1 VSRNDLFKNLATQI
15 ASTSLFVP
23 DIFQNLDKARLI
35 HHIPVDSFIN
45 SPIMPHPSSASA
57 DTDALF
63 KTVQESI
70 VETIGKLGENI
81 TLRRVAVVAD
91 PESELQQVPKQH
103 DRTILASAYTHGGDS
118 TTGKIGGIAVLG
130 LSGGAA
136 SSPALSK
143 LSRNV
148 ARQVVGFNPTFL
160 NESEA
165 VVPEG
170 TDTKEFL
177 ETNVL
182 THQNYMLG
190 GGSVREVVAKTGKD
204 EGVNCEVIDFV
215 RWEVGE
221 GIEKAEQDFAGEVLR
236 AVKGN

>member
-1 VSRNDLFKNLATQI
+1 MSRNDLFKKLAIQI

-23 DIFQNLDKARLI
+23 DVLQSLDKSRFI
-35 HHIPVDSFIN
+35 HHIPVNSFIN
-45 SPIMPHPSSASA
+45 SPIMPHPSSTSVEA
-57 DTDALF
+57 DISF

-81 TLRRVAVVAD
+81 SLRRIAIVAD
-91 PESELQQVPKQH
+91 PESEMQQVPKKH

-130 LSGGAA
+130 LSGGPAA
-136 SSPALSK
+136 STALSK

-148 ARQVVGFNPTFL
+148 ARQVVGFNPSYL
-160 NESEA
+160 NEVQA
-165 VVPEG
+165 VIPEG
-170 TDTKEFL
+170 TDAKEFL
-177 ETNVL
+177 EASVL
-182 THQNYMLG
+182 THQGFILG
-190 GGSVREVVAKTGKD
+190 GGSVQEVVAKVGKD
-204 EGVNCEVIDFV
+204 EGVECEVVDFI

-221 GIEKAEQDFAGEVLR
+221 GIEKTEQDFAGEVLR